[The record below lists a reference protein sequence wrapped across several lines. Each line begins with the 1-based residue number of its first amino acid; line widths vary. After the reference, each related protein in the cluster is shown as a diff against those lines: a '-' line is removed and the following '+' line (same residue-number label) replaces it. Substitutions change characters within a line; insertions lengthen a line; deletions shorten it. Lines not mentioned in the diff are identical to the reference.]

1 MSYTVDFDP
10 EARRELSRLGPR
22 PKEQVN
28 KVLKRLRAGPD
39 YALDVRLHGQNSMW
53 RATAGRRWRV
63 VYEVRPDRQI
73 QIMRIRRRRDV
84 YEGIEHP
91 GPRDIREP
99 KVIYQGEAASVPAA
113 AAD

>member
-28 KVLKRLRAGPD
+28 RVLKRLRAGPD
-39 YALDVRLHGQNSMW
+39 YAQDVRLHDQKSMW

-63 VYEVRPDRQI
+63 VYEVRPDRYI
-73 QIMRIRRRRDV
+73 RIMRIRRRRDV
-84 YEGIEHP
+84 YKGIERP
-91 GPRDIREP
+91 GPGDVREP
-99 KVIYQGEAASVPAA
+99 KVIYMEEAASVPAA
-113 AAD
+113 TAD